1 VTALQDPDRADDP
14 PTARPFARPFAQP
27 AQSRSFS
34 PSTRPIS
41 IRSNRVFAKLKHL
54 LRKAAARN
62 PEAFV
67 AATGEL
73 LGASTAHECANY
85 FCQRWL
91 RARLNSS
98 RLSYDFLRRRGEKE
112 PLGEGGCP
120 LVSGEGRIG
129 STLTV

>member
-1 VTALQDPDRADDP
+1 VTALQDSDRADDP

-27 AQSRSFS
+27 AQSCSFS

-62 PEAFV
+62 PEALV

-73 LGASTAHECANY
+73 LGASTAHERANY
-85 FCQRWL
+85 FANAGYGQ
-91 RARLNSS
+91 
-98 RLSYDFLRRRGEKE
+98 D
-112 PLGEGGCP
+112 
-120 LVSGEGRIG
+120 
-129 STLTV
+129 